1 MTVMPGDIRFDRI
14 EESSDIG
21 NVPHL
26 DLPDATPEALTPCVG
41 WLVPAA
47 IDPAMAA
54 ATRRRI
60 LDQLADTGILVLTQ
74 HFPSPS
80 AGHVHSAGT
89 GFGFRHLESG
99 MAMGEENHR

>member
-1 MTVMPGDIRFDRI
+1 MTVMLGEIRLDRI
-14 EESSDIG
+14 EESSDID

-26 DLPDATPEALTPCVG
+26 DFPDAAPEALEPCVG

-47 IDPAMAA
+47 IGPAMAA

-74 HFPSPS
+74 HFPVPS
-80 AGHVHSAGT
+80 TGHVLSAGT
-89 GFGFRHLESG
+89 GFGFRYLESG